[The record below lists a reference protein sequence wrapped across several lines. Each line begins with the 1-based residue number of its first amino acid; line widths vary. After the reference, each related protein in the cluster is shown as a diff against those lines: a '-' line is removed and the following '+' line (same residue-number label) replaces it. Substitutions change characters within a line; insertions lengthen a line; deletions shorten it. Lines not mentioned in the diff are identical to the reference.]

1 MSIKIKAAVA
11 EAKGEPFLIQD
22 LELDEPRA
30 DEVLVRIV
38 ACGVCQTD
46 VHVWHQRLPTPLP
59 IVLGHEGS
67 GVVERVG
74 AAVTSL
80 KPGDHVVL
88 SYQACG
94 HCQPCLQAHASYC
107 DHQAQANFSGTRL
120 DGTIGVHRL
129 AGSQAAAVRG
139 HFFGQ
144 SSFATYAL
152 TTERNTVKVPEDL
165 PLELLAPLG
174 CGLQTGAGAVLNTF
188 EMTAGETLA
197 VFGVGA
203 VGLAAIMAA
212 NAIAAGAIIAVDVNE
227 ARLTLARELGA
238 RHTINPTSQDVGEAI
253 RTITGRGVN
262 YVFETSGR
270 SEMLAHAL
278 KGLATL
284 GQIGFVAPGPQSIV
298 ELLKMSPGAIVRF
311 IIQGDAV
318 PQLFIPELVRMYQSG
333 RFPFDQLVRYYP
345 FEQINDAFADSAR
358 GEVIKPI
365 LRMASQGTARTVQTF
380 DHG

>member
-1 MSIKIKAAVA
+1 MSIKISAAVA
-11 EAKGEPFLIQD
+11 EAKGEPFQIQD

-46 VHVWHQRLPTPLP
+46 AHVWHQRLPTALP

-67 GVVERVG
+67 GIVERVG
-74 AAVTSL
+74 VAVTSL

-94 HCQPCLQAHASYC
+94 HCQPCLKAHYPYC
-107 DHQAQANFSGTRL
+107 DHQAEVNFSGARL
-120 DGTIGVHRL
+120 DGTIGVHRP
-129 AGSQAAAVRG
+129 AGSQAPAVRG

-152 TTERNTVKVPEDL
+152 TTERNTVKVPVDM

-188 EMTAGETLA
+188 KMTAGETLA

-212 NAIAAGAIIAVDVNE
+212 NAIAARAIIAVDVNE

-238 RHTINPTSQDVGEAI
+238 THTINPMEQDVGEAL
-253 RTITGRGVN
+253 RAITGRGVN

-284 GQIGFVAPGPQSIV
+284 GQIGFVAPGPHGVV
-298 ELLKMSPGAIVRF
+298 ELLKLSPGALVRF
-311 IIQGDAV
+311 IIQGDAGACQEICV
-318 PQLFIPELVRMYQSG
+318 
-333 RFPFDQLVRYYP
+333 
-345 FEQINDAFADSAR
+345 
-358 GEVIKPI
+358 
-365 LRMASQGTARTVQTF
+365 
-380 DHG
+380 

>member
-1 MSIKIKAAVA
+1 MSIRIRAAVA
-11 EAKGEPFLIQD
+11 EAKAEPFQIQE

-30 DEVLVRIV
+30 EEVVVRIA

-59 IVLGHEGS
+59 IVLGHEGA

-74 AAVTSL
+74 SAVTSL

-88 SYQACG
+88 SFQACG
-94 HCQPCLQAHASYC
+94 HCQPCLQAHSPYC
-107 DHQAQANFSGTRL
+107 DHQAEVNFSGTRL

-129 AGSQAAAVRG
+129 PGSSGPPVRG

-144 SSFATYAL
+144 SSFATHAL
-152 TTERNTVKVPEDL
+152 TTERNTVKVPQDL

-174 CGLQTGAGAVLNTF
+174 CGLQTGAGAVLNSF
-188 EMTAGETLA
+188 QVKAGESLA

-203 VGLAAIMAA
+203 VGLAAIMAG
-212 NAIAAGAIIAVDVNE
+212 NAIAAGAIIAVDINE
-227 ARLTLARELGA
+227 NRLTLARELGA
-238 RHTINPTSQDVGEAI
+238 THTINPKGQDVGAAL
-253 RTITGRGVN
+253 RAITGRGVN

-284 GQIGFVAPGPQSIV
+284 GQIGFVAPGPQSDV
-298 ELLKMSPGAIVRF
+298 GLLKMAPGAQVRF

-318 PQLFIPELVRMYQSG
+318 PQLLIPELIRLHKLG
-333 RFPFDQLVRYYP
+333 RFPFERLVRFYS
-345 FEQINDAFADSAR
+345 FEQINEAFADSAR
-358 GEVIKPI
+358 GEVIKPV
-365 LRMASQGTARTVQTF
+365 LRMAS
-380 DHG
+380 

>member
-1 MSIKIKAAVA
+1 MAAVA
-11 EAKGEPFLIQD
+11 EARAEPFSIQE

-46 VHVWHQRLPTPLP
+46 AHVWHQRLPTPLP
-59 IVLGHEGS
+59 IVLGHEGA

-74 AAVTSL
+74 QAVTSV

-94 HCQPCLQAHASYC
+94 HCRPCLQAHAPYC

-120 DGTIGVHRL
+120 DGTIGIHRL
-129 AGSQAAAVRG
+129 AGSSAPAVRG

-144 SSFATYAL
+144 SSFATFAL
-152 TTERNTVKVPEDL
+152 ATERNTVKVPEDL

-188 EMTAGETLA
+188 QMTAGETLTI
-197 VFGVGA
+197 FGAGA

-227 ARLTLARELGA
+227 SRLTLARELGA
-238 RHTINPTSQDVGEAI
+238 THTINPQDLDVGTAL
-253 RTITGRGVN
+253 RAITGRGVN

-270 SEMLAHAL
+270 GEMLDHAL
-278 KGLATL
+278 KGLAPR
-284 GQIGFVAPGPQSIV
+284 GQIGFVAPGPQSVV
-298 ELLKMSPGAIVRF
+298 ELLRMPPGAQVRF

-318 PQLFIPELVRMYQSG
+318 PQLFIPELIRLHRAG
-333 RFPFDQLVRYYP
+333 RFPFERLVRFYP
-345 FEQINDAFADSAR
+345 FEHINEAFADSAR
-358 GEVIKPI
+358 GEVIKPV
-365 LRMASQGTARTVQTF
+365 LRMAT
-380 DHG
+380 

>member
-1 MSIKIKAAVA
+1 MSIKIRAAVA
-11 EAKGEPFLIQD
+11 EAKGEPFQIQD
-22 LELDEPRA
+22 LDLDEPRA

-38 ACGVCQTD
+38 ACGICQTD

-59 IVLGHEGS
+59 VVLGHEGS

-74 AAVTSL
+74 PSVTSI

-94 HCQPCLQAHASYC
+94 HCEPCLQAHYPYC
-107 DHQAQANFSGTRL
+107 DHAMEANFSGARL
-120 DGTIGVHRL
+120 DGSIAVHRR
-129 AGSQAAAVRG
+129 AGSSAPAVRG

-165 PLELLAPLG
+165 PIELLAPLG

-188 EMTAGETLA
+188 RMTAGQTLA

-212 NAIAAGAIIAVDVNE
+212 NAIAAGTIIAVDVNE
-227 ARLTLARELGA
+227 TRLTLARELGA
-238 RHTINPTSQDVGEAI
+238 THTINPKDKDAGEAL

-270 SEMLAHAL
+270 SEMLPHAL
-278 KGLATL
+278 KGLASL
-284 GQIGFVAPGPQSIV
+284 GQIGFVAPGPESVV
-298 ELLKMSPGAIVRF
+298 ELTRLSPGGRVRF

-318 PQLFIPELVRMYQSG
+318 PQLFIPELIRLYKSG
-333 RFPFDQLVRYYP
+333 RFPFDRLVRFYP
-345 FEQINDAFADSAR
+345 FEKINDAFADSAR
-358 GEVIKPI
+358 GEVIKPV
-365 LRMASQGTARTVQTF
+365 LRMAT
-380 DHG
+380 

>member
-1 MSIKIKAAVA
+1 MTIRIRAAVA
-11 EAKGEPFLIQD
+11 EAKAEPFQMQE

-46 VHVWHQRLPTPLP
+46 VHVWHQRLLTPLP

-67 GVVERVG
+67 GIVERVG
-74 AAVTSL
+74 AAVTSVR
-80 KPGDHVVL
+80 PGDHVVL

-94 HCQPCLQAHASYC
+94 QCQPCRQAHGPYC
-107 DHQAQANFSGTRL
+107 DHQGVMNFSGTRL
-120 DGTIGVHRL
+120 DGTIGVRRL
-129 AGSQAAAVRG
+129 PGSTAPAVRG

-152 TTERNTVKVPEDL
+152 TTERNTVKVPSEL
-165 PLELLAPLG
+165 PLDLLAPLG

-188 EMTAGETLA
+188 KMTAGETLA

-212 NAIAAGAIIAVDVNE
+212 SAISSGAIIAVDVNE
-227 ARLTLARELGA
+227 SRLTLARELGA
-238 RHTINPTSQDVGEAI
+238 THAINPKHQDVAAQL
-253 RTITGRGVN
+253 RAITGRGVN

-270 SEMLAHAL
+270 PEMLDHAL

-284 GQIGFVAPGPQSIV
+284 GQIGFVAPGPQSVV
-298 ELLKMSPGAIVRF
+298 ELLKMAPGAHVRF

-318 PQLFIPELVRMYQSG
+318 PQLFIPELISLHRAG
-333 RFPFDQLVRYYP
+333 RFPFERLVRFYP
-345 FEQINDAFADSAR
+345 FEQINEAFADSAQ

-365 LRMASQGTARTVQTF
+365 LRMST
-380 DHG
+380 